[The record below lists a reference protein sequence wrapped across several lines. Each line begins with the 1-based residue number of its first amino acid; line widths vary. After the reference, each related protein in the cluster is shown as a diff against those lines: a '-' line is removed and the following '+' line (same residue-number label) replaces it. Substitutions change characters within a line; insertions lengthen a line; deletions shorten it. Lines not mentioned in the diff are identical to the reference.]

1 MSAIEFVAR
10 MAGVPQELIDE
21 VEKAAPQ
28 TAALLKLVKDNQDL
42 LLKLEALVTA
52 ATPEIM
58 ALIPT
63 AQDVLKFIQ
72 AQQATPQQAPKP
84 VAHETH

>member
-10 MAGVPQELIDE
+10 MAGVPQDLIDE

-72 AQQATPQQAPKP
+72 TQQASPQQAPKP